1 MASAAALRRTFCI
14 ALIVTAPLA
23 GCKTF
28 EQPWTMANTPDPQ
41 KIAALPADEA
51 TLRRQADE
59 LGRRYDANAEDRE
72 VVLAYA
78 ATLRRLQQSAQAV
91 SVLQREAARNPDDLE
106 VLGAYGKALA
116 DAGRFSE
123 AADVLSRAH
132 TPERPNWSIL
142 SAQGFVAD
150 QLGDQRQAQAYYE
163 AALKIDPTQ
172 ATALSNLG
180 LSYALSKDLERAES
194 ISRRAADVPGADERV
209 RQNLKFVLELRS
221 ANRETAAIP
230 TSTPRVIVSQASSST
245 PAITRSKKEKQEP
258 VSTKAAAL
266 DLRKGI

>member
-1 MASAAALRRTFCI
+1 MASAASLRRTLCL

-23 GCKTF
+23 GCKTL
-28 EQPWTMANTPDPQ
+28 EQPWALASTTDPQ

-51 TLRRQADE
+51 TLRRQAE
-59 LGRRYDANAEDRE
+59 GLGRRYDSNAEDRD

-150 QLGDQRQAQAYYE
+150 QLGEHRQAQAYYE

-172 ATALSNLG
+172 ATVLSNLG
-180 LSYALSKDLERAES
+180 LSYALSKDLEQAEN
-194 ISRRAADVPGADERV
+194 ISRRAAEMAGADERV
-209 RQNLKFVLELRS
+209 RQNLTFVLELRGMKQQAS
-221 ANRETAAIP
+221 ATPPAA
-230 TSTPRVIVSQASSST
+230 PRVIVSKT
-245 PAITRSKKEKQEP
+245 PATPAVRTATKPQNP
-258 VSTKAAAL
+258 STKAAAL
-266 DLRKGI
+266 DLRQGI